1 MKVNTHS
8 TNKTRQGPNAMSVND
23 KRLDDHG
30 GNVTRGKHILVLEYD
45 LDTTCILYLI
55 VIYEVLST
63 LCHITWSKL
72 LNGLVYS

>member
-1 MKVNTHS
+1 
-8 TNKTRQGPNAMSVND
+8 MSVHD

-30 GNVTRGKHILVLEYD
+30 GNITRDKYILVLEYD

-63 LCHITWSKL
+63 LCHIT
-72 LNGLVYS
+72 

>member
-1 MKVNTHS
+1 
-8 TNKTRQGPNAMSVND
+8 MSVND

-30 GNVTRGKHILVLEYD
+30 GNVTRGKHNLVLEYD

-63 LCHITWSKL
+63 LCHIT
-72 LNGLVYS
+72 